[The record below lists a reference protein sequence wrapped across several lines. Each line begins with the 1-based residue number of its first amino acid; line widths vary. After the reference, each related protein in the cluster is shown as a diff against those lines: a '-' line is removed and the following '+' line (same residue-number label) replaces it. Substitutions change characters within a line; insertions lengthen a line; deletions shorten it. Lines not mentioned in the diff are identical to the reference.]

1 MKNNT
6 YYHDD
11 EFYYNLIRKNLK
23 RIRQEKNLTQQDLA
37 DMTDISR
44 QYMCDIENEN
54 RYKHITISYL
64 GRISDA
70 LNIDITEFFKSK

>member
-23 RIRQEKNLTQQDLA
+23 RIRQDRNLTQQDLA
-37 DMTDISR
+37 DMTNISR
-44 QYMCDIENEN
+44 QYICDVENES

-64 GRISDA
+64 GRIADV
-70 LNIDITEFFKSK
+70 LNTDITKFFKTK